1 MTPQMVVAIRWFFL
15 IGALLSL
22 LQATILFDVFQR
34 VVIQPW
40 FRLNERLG
48 ASVPRMMSD
57 QRFQRGWPALMAIV
71 FAVIWWV
78 TGTPAGQAWL
88 LGGGR

>member
-1 MTPQMVVAIRWFFL
+1 MAGAIRWFFL
-15 IGALLSL
+15 IGAVLSL

-34 VVIQPW
+34 YVIQPW
-40 FRLNERLG
+40 FRVNERMG
-48 ASVPRMMSD
+48 ARVPRIMSD
-57 QRFQRGWPALMAIV
+57 QRFQRIWPAFMAIV
-71 FAVIWWV
+71 LGAIWWG